1 MAQCANA
8 TNLRYYQ
15 LIVNKQHNIFW
26 YLSLVASSEVYINV
40 ILILESRRVRNKTL
54 SRRLF
59 GVLACMPKSVAYFS
73 DVEIPLLISILVI
86 VALTELKKPGVEV
99 EMRDIF
105 DLWKLC
111 LSGIGWISLC
121 CQWIFAIF
129 NIGEPGNSQF
139 FDFNRIH

>member
-1 MAQCANA
+1 
-8 TNLRYYQ
+8 
-15 LIVNKQHNIFW
+15 
-26 YLSLVASSEVYINV
+26 
-40 ILILESRRVRNKTL
+40 LESRRVRNKTL

-105 DLWKLC
+105 DL
-111 LSGIGWISLC
+111 
-121 CQWIFAIF
+121 
-129 NIGEPGNSQF
+129 
-139 FDFNRIH
+139 